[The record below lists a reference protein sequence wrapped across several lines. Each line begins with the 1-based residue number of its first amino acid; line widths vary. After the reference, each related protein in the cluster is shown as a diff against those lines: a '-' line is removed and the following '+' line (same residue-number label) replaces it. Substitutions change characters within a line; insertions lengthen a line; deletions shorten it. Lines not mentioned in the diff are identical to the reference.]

1 MASIFAAAPTAGPFG
16 SFLESLRTHPS
27 IDLIGVGT
35 TGLET
40 VEAIRSHPVDALIF
54 ADVYADLARVVRLSA
69 HPPTDGWPSMVLAA
83 AQRTDSV
90 LVRSVLYGFDEV
102 VALDED
108 PSSNLRR
115 ITAAADGAER
125 LTSETPVKQLGVLH
139 GLLVRDFVAPEE
151 RDVEVADLVGVGLD
165 DREIATVMSITVQE
179 VRNRVEGLLHA
190 NGLPSRTH
198 LAVMRAGR
206 VIVPDFA

>member
-1 MASIFAAAPTAGPFG
+1 MASIFAAVPTAGPFG
-16 SFLESLRTHPS
+16 SFLESLRAHPS
-27 IDLIGVGT
+27 IDLVGVGT

-40 VEAIRSHPVDALIF
+40 VEAIRSHPVDALLF

-69 HPPTDGWPSMVLAA
+69 HPPANGWPSMVLAA
-83 AQRTDSV
+83 AQRSDSV

-115 ITAAADGAER
+115 ISAAADGAER
-125 LTSETPVKQLGVLH
+125 LTSGIPVKQLGVLH
-139 GLLVRDFVAPEE
+139 GLLVRDFVVSEE

-165 DREIATVMSITVQE
+165 DREIAAVMSITVQE
-179 VRNRVEGLLHA
+179 VRNRVESLLHA